1 MKSKIKLLVIFSL
14 LFLVQL
20 SCTIEKRHYMKGY
33 HINRK
38 NNVSVSS
45 RRNIEKSSQVASMDK
60 TKPTPI
66 KTQNNSYNDEKVFCI
81 DNGKSIKQE
90 NANTNQKASPD
101 TFDKSSLTNNLDNNL
116 VSKVVSKKKTN
127 KQNNLKLSSATTK
140 IKSEN
145 DNIVWQIIFL
155 ALTLFGV
162 IKMAFEIGKK
172 PYTELTIDEI
182 RAKRKF
188 KELPEES
195 TDEES
200 EAAWNLMSTSTQSWQ
215 TYTDENGDEF
225 IRPYKKKHLKETA
238 AILESVQAM
247 LPTDPLVLERLNEVG
262 YFTNSM
268 AKRKFSGSIP
278 LILVACASLILLT
291 LIIGGPFFP
300 ALFSSWWLIASIV
313 FYIFASRAP
322 QYLINKRLDYYSGRN
337 ITSSFIA
344 GFLSIFTSTP
354 STETVEYT
362 YTSGRKETVEELN
375 WGKVFI
381 FVIMATVFLFMGMAI
396 HVFGLLNFLRN
407 YVFYF

>member
-1 MKSKIKLLVIFSL
+1 
-14 LFLVQL
+14 
-20 SCTIEKRHYMKGY
+20 MKGY
-33 HINRK
+33 HVYKRGNVPMSINK
-38 NNVSVSS
+38 N
-45 RRNIEKSSQVASMDK
+45 
-60 TKPTPI
+60 T
-66 KTQNNSYNDEKVFCI
+66 
-81 DNGKSIKQE
+81 
-90 NANTNQKASPD
+90 
-101 TFDKSSLTNNLDNNL
+101 DKSSDITVIDKIEPESINLKKSSFSEEKELQTLVVRESNQEEISEKQNKITSSVDKSNFNNSPNRNPL
-116 VSKVVSKKKTN
+116 SKATTKFAIN
-127 KQNNLKLSSATTK
+127 KQNG
-140 IKSEN
+140 IKSLSNCANIRNQN
-145 DNIVWQIIFL
+145 DPIVWSIIFL
-155 ALTLFGV
+155 ALTLFGI
-162 IKMAFEIGKK
+162 IKMSFEIGKK
-172 PYTELTIDEI
+172 PYTELTIEEI
-182 RAKRKF
+182 KAKRKF
-188 KELPEES
+188 NELPEES
-195 TDEES
+195 TEEES
-200 EAAWNLMSTSTQSWQ
+200 EAARNLLSTSTQSWN
-215 TYTDENGDEF
+215 TYTDEKGEEF

-238 AILESVQAM
+238 AILKSVQEL

-262 YFTNSM
+262 YYTNSM
-268 AKRKFSGSIP
+268 AKRKFAGSIP
-278 LILVACASLILLT
+278 LIIVASIALLLLT

-300 ALFSSWWLIASIV
+300 ALFSSWWLIASII